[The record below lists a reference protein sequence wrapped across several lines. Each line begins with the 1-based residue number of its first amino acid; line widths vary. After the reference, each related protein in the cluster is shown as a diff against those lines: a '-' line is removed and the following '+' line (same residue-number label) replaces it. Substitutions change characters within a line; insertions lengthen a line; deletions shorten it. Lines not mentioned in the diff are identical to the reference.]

1 MRKHF
6 RIASA
11 LLAMA
16 LCVTLALAAGG
27 DAGDPLLSL
36 SYLQGLFSQNV
47 DSALDTR
54 IDTADTSLRD
64 AAQKRL
70 DDMSAA
76 VSAAAGQQ
84 YAPSL
89 TEVTLKEGDILTG
102 ATGLLVI
109 PFTGEVQISFADG
122 TAVDVTAGAEV
133 PSGTTLTANHR
144 YIVAEN
150 SVAHFSVLS
159 PTATL
164 SFQGKYAQTLSDD
177 TPDYFAIACALR
189 NLGLFRGTGSGIGE
203 GFDLHLAPTRAEG
216 LVMFIRLLGEEA
228 DALACSYTHPFRD
241 VPGWLDRYVAWA
253 YHQGYTNGVSA
264 TAFGTSQTIST
275 VEYQEF
281 LLRALGY
288 SIAGVHDYTTSL
300 SRALECGAIS
310 TGEYEMLQST
320 RFLRA
325 HVAYISYYS
334 LDVIISGTGESLSG
348 RLMGQRIFTRSQL
361 ASARSLVNSHRVI

>member
-6 RIASA
+6 RIAA
-11 LLAMA
+11 GLLALV
-16 LCVTLALAAGG
+16 LCITVALAAGG
-27 DAGDPLLSL
+27 DAGDPLVSL
-36 SYLQGLFSQNV
+36 SYLQDLFSQTV
-47 DSALDTR
+47 
-54 IDTADTSLRD
+54 DTAAGNRMDEADTALQD
-64 AAQKRL
+64 TAQQRL
-70 DDMSAA
+70 DAMSSA
-76 VSAAAGQQ
+76 VGAAAGQQ

-89 TEVTLKEGDILTG
+89 TEVTWKEGDALTG

-109 PFTGEVQISFADG
+109 PFTGDLQASFGSGAII
-122 TAVDVTAGAEV
+122 DVTAGTEI

-150 SVAHFSVLS
+150 TVAHFTVLS
-159 PTATL
+159 PTAVL
-164 SFQGKYAQTLSDD
+164 SFQGKYAQTISGS
-177 TPDYFAIACALR
+177 TPDYFAISCALR

-216 LVMFIRLLGEEA
+216 IVMFIRIMGEEA
-228 DALACSYTHPFRD
+228 DALSCEYTHPFRD

-264 TAFGTSQTIST
+264 TAFGTQQTISA

-288 SIAGVHDYTTSL
+288 SVAGVHDYTTSL

-310 TGEYEMLQST
+310 SGEYDMLQQVT
-320 RFLRA
+320 FLRA

-334 LDVIISGTGESLSG
+334 LDVMISGTGRTLSEHLRSLD
-348 RLMGQRIFTRSQL
+348 IFTRSQL
-361 ASARSLVNSHRVI
+361 ASARALVNSPRVI